1 MLLHDFTL
9 RLRSRAAVA
18 ATMALLATSAIAC
31 STPAAMPGSA
41 VDTGSAGNEGPD
53 ASAAVDTGSGG
64 NGGPDAGA
72 AVQTG
77 SDGLDA
83 AAGLD
88 VRSPSDAGASAD
100 VDRLASLR
108 VLVFSKTAGY
118 RHASIPDGIAAL
130 QKLATQRGWTLAAT
144 EDATQVQDST
154 LSALDVLVFLS
165 TTGDVLDT
173 DQQSALMRYVQS
185 GKGWV
190 GIHSA
195 SDTEHDWAWYGGLV
209 GAYFLSHPDVQQ
221 ASIRVEDATHP
232 ATRSLPNPWVRT
244 DEWYSFTSNPRG
256 RVNVLL
262 SLDESSY
269 SPGDSGM
276 GGDHPIA
283 WYQTYEG
290 GRSFYTALGH
300 TSESYSEPLFL
311 AHLAAAIEWAGGR

>member
-1 MLLHDFTL
+1 MLVAQLPRPRRVTAL
-9 RLRSRAAVA
+9 SRAAVG
-18 ATMALLATSAIAC
+18 ATIAFLATAALAC
-31 STPAAMPGSA
+31 SPS
-41 VDTGSAGNEGPD
+41 
-53 ASAAVDTGSGG
+53 SAAPA
-64 NGGPDAGA
+64 PDAGP
-72 AVQTG
+72 G
-77 SDGLDA
+77 
-83 AAGLD
+83 
-88 VRSPSDAGASAD
+88 
-100 VDRLASLR
+100 ASLR
-108 VLVFSKTAGY
+108 VLVFSATAGY

-130 QKLATQRGWTLAAT
+130 RSLAGQRGWALSAT
-144 EDATQVQDST
+144 EDATQFQDGT
-154 LSALDVLVFLS
+154 LSALDVIVFLS

-173 DQQSALMRYVQS
+173 DQQGALVRYVQS

-195 SDTEHDWAWYGGLV
+195 SDTEHDWPWYGGLV
-209 GAYFLSHPDVQQ
+209 GTYFLSHPDIQQ
-221 ASIRVEDATHP
+221 ASIHVEDPAFP
-232 ATRSLPNPWVRT
+232 ATQGLPDPWVRT
-244 DEWYSFTSNPRG
+244 DEWYAFTSNPRG
-256 RVNVLL
+256 HVNVLL